1 MIFFVLSFFIFI
13 FLLNFL
19 IGRLNIIN
27 TGTSC
32 LNFKIRNNYG
42 VYFGNNEDHA
52 IPQISNTVITF
63 IPNGSEWYD
72 GSTITYGAAILGYAN
87 LSGLSWFQ
95 GGMNEKGLAFDST
108 SVPYTEPNLHDE
120 RPQNLVPEIF
130 SCETISEVINYKS
143 SHQIYQ
149 QEGSVQ
155 SMYLDNTGESVVFNI
170 GVDGEFDFFRDNTT
184 FQLASNYYFND
195 TSRGNPSSD
204 AIRRYNAAEQKLE
217 DIDTNNPISIESIA
231 DVLDAAHFEGPLIN
245 TLYSNIFD
253 IENGIIYLYYFHQFG
268 EVVVLDLE
276 EELAKG
282 WHSYRIC
289 DLFSQDLVDTAL
301 NEYYDY
307 SILIRFFPTDIILL
321 FIIIILDM
329 IISAYVIFLIIKK
342 LIYKKAKKKQESE
355 LETDVDSSK
364 GMHVQIFLSLGMVWT
379 LLCFSMIYWNRF
391 GEWWPFFDNIP
402 ILQLPLLPIYASYN
416 FFMLL
421 SVISIFLIAFLPYL
435 FSNKGELFLL
445 MKSGISLGKE
455 KKWRLITSFGFP
467 ILLAIVYLA
476 LELLNFISKID
487 WLMFAI
493 FYPLI
498 VAMLIILVP
507 LAKKKVKKY
516 HDDSDNASI
525 GYLIKASLILIF
537 IWAVWFLPLLLTGI
551 LDHMYLL
558 LLSTLSLSLVFL
570 ISIEYIK
577 EIRRLRGKL
586 SNTMQLS

>member
-1 MIFFVLSFFIFI
+1 MRKRNVIFFVFSIFILI
-13 FLLNFL
+13 FLLNFF
-19 IGRLNIIN
+19 IGRLDTIN

-32 LNFKIRNNYG
+32 LNFKIRNDYG

-72 GSTITYGAAILGYAN
+72 GSTITYGAAILGYSN
-87 LSGLSWFQ
+87 SSELSWFQ
-95 GGMNEKGLAFDST
+95 GGMNEKGLAFDAT
-108 SVPYTEPNLHDE
+108 SVPYTEPNIHSE
-120 RPQNLVPEIF
+120 RPQYLVPEIF
-130 SCETISEVINYKS
+130 SCETIDEVINYKS
-143 SHQIYQ
+143 VHQIYQ

-155 SMYLDNTGESVVFNI
+155 SMYLDNKGESVVFNI

-217 DIDTNNPISIESIA
+217 DIDTNNPIPIEIIA
-231 DVLDAAHFEGPLIN
+231 DVLDAAHFEGPFVN

-253 IENGIIYLYYFHQFG
+253 VENGIIYLYYFHQFG

-276 EELAKG
+276 EELGKG

-289 DLFSQDLVDTAL
+289 DLFSQNLVDTAL
-301 NEYYDY
+301 NEYHDY

-321 FIIIILDM
+321 FTAIFIDM
-329 IISAYVIFLIIKK
+329 IISAYAIFLIIKK
-342 LIYKKAKKKQESE
+342 LIYKKAKKKQESQ
-355 LETDVDSSK
+355 LETDLVSSK
-364 GMHVQIFLSLGMVWT
+364 GMRVQIFLSLGMVWT
-379 LLCFSMIYWNRF
+379 LLCFPMIYWNRF

-416 FFMLL
+416 FFMLV
-421 SVISIFLIAFLPYL
+421 SVISIFLIAFLLYL

-445 MKSGISLGKE
+445 MKSGISLVKE
-455 KKWRLITSFGFP
+455 KKWRLITNFGFP

-493 FYPLI
+493 IYPLI

-507 LAKKKVKKY
+507 LAKKKEKKY
-516 HDDSDNASI
+516 YNDSDNASI
-525 GYLIKASLILIF
+525 GYLIKTSLILIF
-537 IWAVWFLPLLLTGI
+537 IWALYFLPLFLTGI

-558 LLSTLSLSLVFL
+558 LLLTISASLIFL
-570 ISIEYIK
+570 ISIELFNEK
-577 EIRRLRGKL
+577 RKL
-586 SNTMQLS
+586 GSINS